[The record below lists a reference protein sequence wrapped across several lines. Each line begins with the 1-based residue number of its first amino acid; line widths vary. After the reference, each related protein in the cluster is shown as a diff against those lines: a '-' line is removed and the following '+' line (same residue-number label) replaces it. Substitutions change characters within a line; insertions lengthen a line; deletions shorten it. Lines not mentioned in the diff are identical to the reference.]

1 MPLVDGMA
9 NADVLGVASLLSNVL
24 DGGVLLVESL
34 VSGLLRP
41 KWQHS
46 LVETIKMQIFRTK
59 SI

>member
-41 KWQHS
+41 KWRNS
-46 LVETIKMQIFRTK
+46 LVESIKMQIFLTK